1 MNETL
6 KELKRNNLL
15 LFMEIVAVLI
25 LDCLLAYLIVL
36 INHPHL
42 LE

>member
-15 LFMEIVAVLI
+15 LFIEVVAVFL
-25 LDCLLAYLIVL
+25 LDCLLAYLIILV
-36 INHPHL
+36 NYPHL